1 MDYHIGT
8 VTLGGS
14 LPDKLEAIA
23 DAGFSGIELM
33 EWDLQGSSVPVARAL
48 AEDLG
53 LEIINYQPLRDF
65 EGGPRD
71 QLVPKLDRIERI
83 FDCMEQL
90 RTSTLILCSN
100 VSDVSDLDDDAVAED
115 LALLGERA
123 AARGFSIGYEAL
135 SWGLRVNTFRQAWR
149 MIERSGAGN
158 IGLVLDSFHTL
169 ALNDH
174 FDDLSDVPPDR
185 IALIQVS
192 DAPRMDMDVKSWS
205 RHHRCLP
212 GEGYFDVA
220 AFLAPVLANGYD
232 GPISLEIFNDHYKAR
247 PPAPL
252 ARQGM
257 TALREVTSAAM
268 LPAPREGRQ
277 LHEHRI

>member
-1 MDYHIGT
+1 MGT

-23 DAGFSGIELM
+23 AAGFSGIELM
-33 EWDLQGSSVPVARAL
+33 EWDLQGFSAPVARAM
-48 AEDLG
+48 ADDLG
-53 LEIINYQPLRDF
+53 LEIVNYQPLRDF
-65 EGGPRD
+65 EGGPRN
-71 QLVPKLDRIERI
+71 QLAAKLDRVERV
-83 FDCMEQL
+83 FDRMEQL

-100 VSDVSDLDDDAVAED
+100 VTDVSDLDDDEVAGD

-149 MIERSGAGN
+149 LIERSGAEN
-158 IGLVLDSFHTL
+158 VGLVLDSFHTL
-169 ALNDH
+169 ALNDR
-174 FDDLSDVPPDR
+174 FDDLSEVPPDR

-192 DAPRMDMDVKSWS
+192 DAPRMNLDVMSWS

-212 GEGYFDVA
+212 GRGDFDVTG
-220 AFLAPVLANGYD
+220 FLAPVLANGYD
-232 GPISLEIFNDHYKAR
+232 GPISLEIFNDTYKAW
-247 PPAPL
+247 PLAPL

-257 TALREVTSAAM
+257 SALRDVTSAAM
-268 LPAPREGRQ
+268 LSVSRGGRQ
-277 LHEHRI
+277 FHEHRI

>member
-1 MDYHIGT
+1 MDYSIAT
-8 VTLGGS
+8 VTLGGA
-14 LPDKLEAIA
+14 LPEKLEAIA
-23 DAGFSGIELM
+23 GAGFAGIELM
-33 EWDLQGSSVPVARAL
+33 ESDLQGSAPSAARAM
-48 AEDLG
+48 ADDLG
-53 LEIINYQPLRDF
+53 LEIVNYQPLRDF

-71 QLVPKLDRIERI
+71 QLEPKLDRIERI

-90 RTSTLILCSN
+90 RTSTLLLCSN
-100 VSDVSDLDDDAVAED
+100 VSDVSDLDDDAVAGD

-149 MIERSGAGN
+149 MIERSGADN

-169 ALNDH
+169 AL
-174 FDDLSDVPPDR
+174 DDPFEDLADVPADR

-192 DAPRMDMDVKSWS
+192 DAPRMDLDVKSWS

-212 GEGYFDVA
+212 GEGDFDVA
-220 AFLAPVLANGYD
+220 AFLAPVLANGYE
-232 GPISLEIFNDHYKAR
+232 GPISLEIFNDHYKVR

-257 TALREVTSAAM
+257 TALRDVTSTAM
-268 LPAPREGRQ
+268 DPTPVPAP
-277 LHEHRI
+277 